1 MFSNRTWAAVLV
13 ALAVG
18 AVIGVGLLVWGITAG
33 VVWAA
38 SYVGPILDRLSS

>member
-1 MFSNRTWAAVLV
+1 MFSNRTWAALLV

-18 AVIGVGLLVWGITAG
+18 AVVGVGLLVWGIGAV